1 MRPLWTNLQDRLG
14 ATRRDTPQDRSKA
27 ITVQDLLGATRRDT
41 PASRSKEIFAM
52 VVQSVWSLD
61 AYESW
66 LVRTLTLALFSQG
79 E

>member
-1 MRPLWTNLQDRLG
+1 
-14 ATRRDTPQDRSKA
+14 
-27 ITVQDLLGATRRDT
+27 
-41 PASRSKEIFAM
+41 M

-79 E
+79 G